1 LANYL
6 GEGGFSNSTGPLNEL
21 PQVVGQRGIIEQYR
35 ENFCA
40 LQKYMCRNITPKL
53 SVLYI
58 IGICL
63 WS

>member
-35 ENFCA
+35 ENLCA
-40 LQKYMCRNITPKL
+40 LKNICVET
-53 SVLYI
+53 
-58 IGICL
+58 
-63 WS
+63 